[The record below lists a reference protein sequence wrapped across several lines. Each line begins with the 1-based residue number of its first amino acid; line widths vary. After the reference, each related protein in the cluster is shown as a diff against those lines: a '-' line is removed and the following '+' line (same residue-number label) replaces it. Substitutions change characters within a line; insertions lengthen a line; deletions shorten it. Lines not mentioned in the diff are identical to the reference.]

1 MWTLYEFL
9 DTRGRGIIAAW
20 IEDARL
26 QTKAIAQLN
35 QKLHLLEVS
44 GPDLSPKLLAGTDER
59 HIYKLR
65 VKVPKM
71 QLRPLLCRGPIAPQV
86 EFTLLLGAIE
96 RNNSLPKKALGQAV
110 TNRQTILDN
119 PKRRRLHEHDF

>member
-9 DTRGRGIIAAW
+9 DTRGRGIIVVW

-26 QTKAIAQLN
+26 QTEAIARLN
-35 QKLHLLEVS
+35 QKLDLLAIS
-44 GPDLSPKLLAGTDER
+44 GPDLSPQLLTGTGER
-59 HIYKLR
+59 HISKLR
-65 VKVPKM
+65 VKAPKM

-86 EFTLLLGAIE
+86 EFTLLFGAIE
-96 RNNSLPKKALGQAV
+96 RNNTLPKNALRQAV
-110 TNRQTILDN
+110 TNRQTILDD

>member
-9 DTRGRGIIAAW
+9 DTRGRGIIAVW
-20 IEDARL
+20 IEDERL

-35 QKLHLLEVS
+35 QKLDLLELS
-44 GPDLSPKLLAGTDER
+44 GPDLSPQLLAGTGEL

-71 QLRPLLCRGPIAPQV
+71 QLRPLLCRGPIAPQA
-86 EFTLLLGAIE
+86 EFTLLFGAIE
-96 RNNSLPKKALGQAV
+96 RNNSLPKNALRQAV
-110 TNRQTILDN
+110 TNRQTVLDD